1 MLRGKARMVSHQPP
15 HLCSATATV
24 HLAAVLL
31 QAPLL
36 PALQPSTP
44 HKQVDFHFLPVTTFL
59 LDHTTDAP
67 SPRCRPLLPAHAG
80 DAGSDALVQHRIVKS
95 MLCTA
100 GEVVLGSSD
109 TNGTSSMFAVFQ
121 YPTRGAPALY
131 VAARELADFR

>member
-1 MLRGKARMVSHQPP
+1 MLPGKARTVSHQQP
-15 HLCSATATV
+15 HLCSTTATV
-24 HLAAVLL
+24 HLAVVVL

-36 PALQPSTP
+36 PALQPPIP
-44 HKQVDFHFLPVTTFL
+44 HKQADFHFLLVTTL
-59 LDHTTDAP
+59 IWTTP
-67 SPRCRPLLPAHAG
+67 LTHLPPRCLPLLPAHAG
-80 DAGSDALVQHRIVKS
+80 DAGSDALVQHRVVKS

-131 VAARELADFR
+131 VAARELAEFR